1 MCKEAYKNRE
11 NKMKVIKHDIS
22 KFAHCHGF
30 VDALNKLEISN
41 KNTLQ
46 DALELYKSKHP
57 KQQSFILIHYYLFS
71 ERCIVMGEHAKEC
84 VQDVTHEAKKH
95 RANKHN

>member
-1 MCKEAYKNRE
+1 MCKQAYKNCE

-30 VDALNKLEISN
+30 VHVLNELEISI

-46 DALELYKSKHP
+46 NALELYKSKRP
-57 KQQSFILIHYYLFS
+57 KQQSFILIHYWLFWKD
-71 ERCIVMGEHAKEC
+71 AL
-84 VQDVTHEAKKH
+84 
-95 RANKHN
+95 